1 MKKFNLTAVLLICS
15 ALAAFS
21 TQAQQSRIINGK
33 PASTSTYPW
42 MASLF
47 IQGNKDSDNGGGCG
61 GSLIAPD
68 WILTAAHCF
77 QNEEGNAIADDPAS
91 LTTVTLNTDN
101 IVDMAAGAVVRSAKR
116 VIIHPSYN
124 PNKEVSENV
133 HDFDIA
139 LIELSTSVSLAPVK
153 LYTGAIPAHLPT
165 IVAGWGATVGE
176 DGTGPSDTLLQ
187 TQLVSSTAE
196 ACNLANEGLITSN
209 MFCADGYT
217 DFDTSDT
224 CQGDSGGPLFVNMAQ
239 GSMQLGITSFGGS
252 DDANCGTPGSPGVY
266 ASISALA
273 GFINEYVTGMTLINS
288 LAEVRTH
295 FNSYDPVTKTVT
307 IPKVYVGDQIYSVT
321 LKLKNEENLHFFL
334 ATAEDSSADN
344 PDAIPSFFDGA
355 RNKLILPQVKV
366 GPDTFNVTLRLLEN
380 TENYEF
386 VVETADD
393 L

>member
-1 MKKFNLTAVLLICS
+1 MKKCNLTAMLLVCS

-21 TQAQQSRIINGK
+21 TQAQQPRIINGK

-101 IVDMAAGAVVRSAKR
+101 IVDVAAGAIVRSAKR

-139 LIELSTSVSLAPVK
+139 LIELSTSVSLAPIK

-176 DGTGPSDTLLQ
+176 DGSGPSDTLLH

-224 CQGDSGGPLFVNMAQ
+224 CQGDSGGPLFVNMSQ

-252 DDANCGTPGSPGVY
+252 DNANCGTPGSPGVY

-273 GFINEYVTGMTLINS
+273 GFINENVTGMSLINS

-295 FNSYDPVTKTVT
+295 PISYNPVTDIVT
-307 IPKVYVGDQIYSVT
+307 IPKVYADSKNYSVT
-321 LKLKNEENLHFFL
+321 LKHTGDLNFFL
-334 ATAEDSSADN
+334 ATAEENSSDN
-344 PDAIPSFFDGA
+344 PDSVPSFFDGA
-355 RNKLILPQVKV
+355 RNMLVLPQVKV
-366 GPDTFNVTLRLLEN
+366 GGDTFNVKLKHLGDFK
-380 TENYEF
+380 F
-386 VVETADD
+386 VVETADN